1 MRARWVGPN
10 GGSVHGSIVTAS
22 AVLMRARVYDRLV
35 DQQRED
41 HPREPRLEL
50 FKALGDNTRYAI
62 YLELARSPRP
72 LATAEI
78 AATLGLHANTVRPQ
92 LEKMREVG
100 LLEVE
105 VDGRGGVGRPQ
116 HRYAL
121 APDAPSL
128 GLEPALFPLA
138 TRVLLRVAASAGLGA
153 AEAIEAARELALSDP
168 ATVMSTA
175 PSGSAGSCVDLVTH
189 QLAELGFDPA
199 LVSTGPGGT
208 GQNDQNDERDVTE
221 VTVMF
226 GHCPFRE
233 LAEANPELICGL
245 HQGLVEAMVATSR
258 SGAGCRFRS
267 LVDRNP
273 CQVDLLLDPA
283 V

>member
-1 MRARWVGPN
+1 MPV
-10 GGSVHGSIVTAS
+10 
-22 AVLMRARVYDRLV
+22 RVYDRRV

-50 FKALGDNTRYAI
+50 FKVLGDNTRYAI

-100 LLEVE
+100 LLDVE

-121 APDAPSL
+121 AADAPSL

-138 TRVLLRVAASAGLGA
+138 TKVLLRVAATAGLGA
-153 AEAIEAARELALSDP
+153 AEAIEAARELALSQP
-168 ATVMSTA
+168 
-175 PSGSAGSCVDLVTH
+175 GSAIPSRSCVDLVSH

-199 LVSTGPGGT
+199 VVAPEISTANPTHAGGMDGTDGTTVS
-208 GQNDQNDERDVTE
+208 E
-221 VTVMF
+221 VTLMF

-233 LAEANPELICGL
+233 LAEANPALICGL

>member
-1 MRARWVGPN
+1 M
-10 GGSVHGSIVTAS
+10 
-22 AVLMRARVYDRLV
+22 

-41 HPREPRLEL
+41 HPREARLEL
-50 FKALGDNTRYAI
+50 FKVLGDNTRYAI

-100 LLEVE
+100 LLQVE

-121 APDAPSL
+121 AADAPSL

-138 TRVLLRVAASAGLGA
+138 TKVLLQMAASAGLGA
-153 AEAIEAARELALSDP
+153 TEAIEAAREQARSL
-168 ATVMSTA
+168 
-175 PSGSAGSCVDLVTH
+175 SGSAVGSRSFVDMVSH
-189 QLAELGFDPA
+189 QLSELGFDPTVVA
-199 LVSTGPGGT
+199 SEPGLEHAPGTGPAAPT
-208 GQNDQNDERDVTE
+208 QVTL
-221 VTVMF
+221 VF

-233 LAEANPELICGL
+233 LAEANPALICGL
-245 HQGLVEAMVATSR
+245 HQGLVEGMVAASR

-273 CQVDLLLDPA
+273 CQVDLLLDGA
-283 V
+283 I